1 MPTATITDF
10 MGRLTRQIRITSF
23 ADYSDRQL
31 VEQALAGETD
41 AAVAVIVH
49 RHGPMVYR
57 VCWRVLQRSHD
68 AEDAFQATFLVLAG
82 KLRSIRKLESLASWL
97 HGIAHHVALRAKVQ
111 AQARRRRE
119 ESAARA
125 GNSTRTDDG
134 NGNDL
139 RAALDAELCRL
150 PEKLRQPLVLC
161 YLEGR
166 TQDEAASQLG
176 WSKSTL
182 RRRLAKARDTLGRRL
197 TARGVSLSASMAA
210 VLVSECI
217 ASGAPAP
224 ALVASTVEAAAHVVA
239 GETTATVAN
248 ATVAALTGGLVKAM
262 FVTKL
267 KYVAT
272 AILLVALL
280 GAGAGWFAASG
291 LARTS
296 DETGITPQAKGDVQV
311 PPEPREDLKTTI
323 NPVIPGD
330 AIHTAGVSRDA
341 DRADAAEQDPSA
353 VSLSQ
358 GEKAN
363 GKKDLELLQG
373 TWNVDL
379 MEWSGKSLPKELMKG
394 YKFVFDGNKLTW
406 DAAIGM
412 MSKGGKI
419 TASDGA
425 FPCDFK
431 IDPTKEPK
439 QIDITLHLKQRE
451 GTFLGI
457 YEIKGDTL
465 KVCYYGNKQGKRPT
479 EFSTNDIQGGALGV
493 LTRAKKSEG
502 GKGAEGGNDAPED
515 PKAKDPEDALFPST
529 SLYFGVSANE
539 QNEPQG

>member
-57 VCWRVLQRSHD
+57 VCWRVLQRSQD

-210 VLVSECI
+210 VLVSDCI

-224 ALVASTVEAAAHVVA
+224 PLVASTVEAAAHVAA
-239 GETTATVAN
+239 GETTATVAT
-248 ATVAALTGGLVKAM
+248 ATVAALTGGLVRAM

-280 GAGAGWFAASG
+280 CAGAGWFAASG
-291 LARTS
+291 L
-296 DETGITPQAKGDVQV
+296 
-311 PPEPREDLKTTI
+311 
-323 NPVIPGD
+323 
-330 AIHTAGVSRDA
+330 
-341 DRADAAEQDPSA
+341 
-353 VSLSQ
+353 
-358 GEKAN
+358 
-363 GKKDLELLQG
+363 
-373 TWNVDL
+373 
-379 MEWSGKSLPKELMKG
+379 
-394 YKFVFDGNKLTW
+394 
-406 DAAIGM
+406 
-412 MSKGGKI
+412 
-419 TASDGA
+419 
-425 FPCDFK
+425 
-431 IDPTKEPK
+431 
-439 QIDITLHLKQRE
+439 
-451 GTFLGI
+451 
-457 YEIKGDTL
+457 
-465 KVCYYGNKQGKRPT
+465 
-479 EFSTNDIQGGALGV
+479 
-493 LTRAKKSEG
+493 
-502 GKGAEGGNDAPED
+502 
-515 PKAKDPEDALFPST
+515 
-529 SLYFGVSANE
+529 
-539 QNEPQG
+539 